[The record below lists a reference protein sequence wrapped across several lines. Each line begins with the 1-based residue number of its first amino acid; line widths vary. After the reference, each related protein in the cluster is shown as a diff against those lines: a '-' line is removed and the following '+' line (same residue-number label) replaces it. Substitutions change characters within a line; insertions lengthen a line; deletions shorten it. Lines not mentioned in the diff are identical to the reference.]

1 MGQGNSHNKVNRHD
15 FLKNSPYHHKTS
27 TSSNEYHNEDYH
39 IDEEEDGMGPMIN
52 SRHSCVSSSI
62 FFVNYGINKILNYF
76 LNQSP
81 NDLIPTFRFPNQSDS
96 MAIQRTDYQNK
107 KIPVVF
113 KYLVK
118 TAKEV
123 FLIGTFTNWEDK
135 VPMVKSDGDYVTI
148 VELPEGEHQYKFVV
162 DGKWEHDPNQVSFH

>member
-1 MGQGNSHNKVNRHD
+1 M
-15 FLKNSPYHHKTS
+15 
-27 TSSNEYHNEDYH
+27 
-39 IDEEEDGMGPMIN
+39 
-52 SRHSCVSSSI
+52 
-62 FFVNYGINKILNYF
+62 
-76 LNQSP
+76 
-81 NDLIPTFRFPNQSDS
+81 IPTFRFPNQSDP
-96 MAIQRTDYQNK
+96 MAIQRSDPQNK

-162 DGKWEHDPNQVSFH
+162 DGKWEHDPNQVIFILF